1 MIVLAIFCL
10 VFAQPG
16 PVFRDM
22 QPQVGDGKPV
32 IDSADEAKTAPVQ
45 V

>member
-1 MIVLAIFCL
+1 MVVLAIFCL

-22 QPQVGDGKPV
+22 QPRNGDGKPV
-32 IDSADEAKTAPVQ
+32 VDSADEAKTVPVQ